1 MKIYKS
7 HFKIAFFMLTVLVFA
22 CKNTETKKGF
32 AWEDCKFGK
41 PEPIF
46 GENNLPGIKTKTFAI
61 TKAEGLEVVNFSD
74 SLKTE
79 LSIRQ
84 SGCDELQQE
93 FTFTYT
99 GRGFADW
106 SDEQWKKQ
114 AAMEFIKFSRMSTRL
129 YPYNN
134 WAQAVFE
141 QHDSIRI
148 GEIRELAPGHSLKIN
163 KLSQSEQG
171 QMIVTLLGK
180 RE

>member
-1 MKIYKS
+1 MKMN
-7 HFKIAFFMLTVLVFA
+7 KIAIFIVLISALA

-32 AWEDCKFGK
+32 TWEDCKFGK

-46 GENNLPGIKTKTFAI
+46 GENNLPGVKSKTFAI
-61 TKAEGLEVVNFSD
+61 TKSEGLEVVNFSD

-99 GRGFADW
+99 GKAFSTWD
-106 SDEQWKKQ
+106 DEQWKQ
-114 AAMEFIKFSRMSTRL
+114 QTALEFIKFSKMSPRL
-129 YPYNN
+129 FPYSN
-134 WAQAVFE
+134 WAKAVFE
-141 QHDSIRI
+141 QHDDIRI
-148 GEIRELAPGHSLKIN
+148 GEIIELAPGHSMKIN
-163 KLSQSEQG
+163 KMAQADQG
-171 QMIVTLLGK
+171 QMIVTLIGK